1 MFDARGPPP
10 VTPREA
16 DRVNRRFRGTS
27 HCRREACTTAAPQPG
42 DDLVKITLLSEDS
55 IRLEPVPGQ
64 MTIEAP
70 SAEQSFSAFHMLA
83 SGLAYCTFSVMYA
96 WAENAGLDAGDL
108 TFDVS
113 WTFAQDPQRIDRYDM
128 RFNWPSLP
136 ERRLEAA
143 RRVAKMCTIHATFA
157 QPPVI
162 AIAGTTG
169 PSVDA
174 RRVVERASA

>member
-1 MFDARGPPP
+1 M
-10 VTPREA
+10 
-16 DRVNRRFRGTS
+16 
-27 HCRREACTTAAPQPG
+27 
-42 DDLVKITLLSEDS
+42 KITLLSEDS
-55 IRLEPVPGQ
+55 IRLEPIPGQ

-70 SAEQSFSAFHMLA
+70 SAEQSFSPFHMLA

-96 WAENAGLDAGDL
+96 WAENAGLDAADL

-113 WTFAQDPQRIDRYDM
+113 WTFAQNPQRVERYDM

-143 RRVAKMCTIHATFA
+143 RRVAKMCTIHATFE

-169 PSVDA
+169 QSAEAVGVPQ
-174 RRVVERASA
+174 RALA

>member
-1 MFDARGPPP
+1 M
-10 VTPREA
+10 
-16 DRVNRRFRGTS
+16 
-27 HCRREACTTAAPQPG
+27 
-42 DDLVKITLLSEDS
+42 KITLLSEDS

-70 SAEQSFSAFHMLA
+70 SPEQSFSPFHMLA

-96 WAENAGLDAGDL
+96 WAENAGLDAADL

-113 WTFAQDPQRIDRYDM
+113 WTFAQNPQRVERYDM

-143 RRVAKMCTIHATFA
+143 RRVAKMCTIHATFE

-169 PSVDA
+169 QSAEAVGVPQ
-174 RRVVERASA
+174 RALA